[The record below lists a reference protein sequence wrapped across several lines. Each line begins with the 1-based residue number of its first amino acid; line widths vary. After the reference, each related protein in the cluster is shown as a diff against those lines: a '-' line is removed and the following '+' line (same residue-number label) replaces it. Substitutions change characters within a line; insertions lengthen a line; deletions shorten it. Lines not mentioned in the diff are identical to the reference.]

1 MPMLKSECEQ
11 SGGTYDQQYLDE
23 CADRPIARL
32 GTVEDVAN
40 AAVFFASDMSS
51 WISGAHLVVDGGGV
65 A

>member
-1 MPMLKSECEQ
+1 MLKSECEQ
-11 SGGTYDQQYLDE
+11 LRGTYDQQFPGK
-23 CADRPIARL
+23 CADRPIVRL

-40 AAVFFASDMSS
+40 AVVFFASDMSS